1 MSAVI
6 DMGEVACVSTLHTHT
21 NLGRFDLLCGIH
33 PCLSR
38 YFDNEINPVE
48 VVLRDM
54 LISCH
59 FVPFVL

>member
-6 DMGEVACVSTLHTHT
+6 DMGEVACVSTLHADT
-21 NLGRFDLLCGIH
+21 NLGGFDLLCGIH

-59 FVPFVL
+59 FVSL